1 LFTDGINESLNEDF
15 DEYGY
20 KRLENV
26 IINNS
31 ETSVENLS
39 NEIMK
44 SVSTFSKNNSQHDDI
59 TLVLFKWRSHNK
71 NKGEN

>member
-1 LFTDGINESLNEDF
+1 LFTDGINESLNENF

-20 KRLENV
+20 ERLENV
-26 IINNS
+26 IKNNS
-31 ETSVENLS
+31 ELSVENLS

-44 SVSTFSKNNSQHDDI
+44 SVTLFSKDNSQHDDI

-71 NKGEN
+71 NKGVN